1 MIELN
6 KDKKSPTW
14 ILTKTDSEGYHRQL
28 NLTKEELDD
37 LVMLWIKHQ

>member
-28 NLTKEELDD
+28 NLTKEELDN